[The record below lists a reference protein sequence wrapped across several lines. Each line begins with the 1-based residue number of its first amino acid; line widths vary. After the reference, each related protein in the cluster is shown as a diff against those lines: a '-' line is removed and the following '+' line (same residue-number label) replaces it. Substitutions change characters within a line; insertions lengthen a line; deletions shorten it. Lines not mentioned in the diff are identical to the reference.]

1 MIEGLFAE
9 AYNRVSRFTYPVI
22 VSRRLVGGEIQCGL
36 AAFVVLNSDGW
47 IATAAHVLE
56 PMRVH
61 ADHLQSIAGYE
72 REVAAIDAGP
82 GNDAGKAKR
91 KRALTYDPSWI
102 QNYSMWWGADDV
114 SIVDVATV
122 EPADLTIAR
131 LEPFHEEAWGGTYP
145 ELVTAGE
152 LRCGTS
158 LCRLGFPFHQV
169 AARFDEPSERFVLAP
184 GTLPV
189 SRFPNEGILS
199 RFVEVD
205 GYVGSTKLRFIETS
219 SPGLRGQSGG
229 PVFDVRGRIW
239 GIQSHTR
246 HYDLGFDAQTERD
259 GQRVIEHQFLNAGLA
274 LAADSVGAILTEL
287 GVKFE
292 SAES

>member
-1 MIEGLFAE
+1 MIEGMFAN
-9 AYNRVSRFTYPVI
+9 AYDHVSRFTYPVI
-22 VSRRLVGGEIQCGL
+22 VSRRLVGGEIECGL
-36 AAFVVLNSDGW
+36 AAFIVLNSDGW

-56 PMRVH
+56 PMKAH
-61 ADHLQSIAGYE
+61 PSHLQSIAGYE

-82 GNDAGKAKR
+82 GNDSGKAKR
-91 KRALTYDPSWI
+91 KRGLAYDPAWI
-102 QNYSMWWGADDV
+102 RNYSMWWGKDGPQ
-114 SIVDVATV
+114 IVDIATV
-122 EPADLTIAR
+122 EAADLTVAR
-131 LEPFHEEAWGGTYP
+131 LEPFDAAAWGDTYP
-145 ELVTAGE
+145 AFMTDGE
-152 LRCGTS
+152 LLCGTS

-169 AARFDEPSERFVLAP
+169 AATFDETTQGFVLAD

-199 RFVEVD
+199 RFVMLD
-205 GYVGSTKLRFIETS
+205 GEIGGTKMRFIETS

-259 GQRVIEHQFLNAGLA
+259 GQRVIERQFLNAGLA

-287 GVKFE
+287 GVRFE
-292 SAES
+292 SAGT